1 MTLPVNVCFSRG
13 SQEPPCL
20 LKPYFIAW
28 SPSNWI
34 SLKEKTR
41 WPHERTVLG
50 LGRRVRAALKRN
62 YTREAPWIL
71 SLWNPIHSIACFW
84 QTESILRM
92 GQDLSKEPLP
102 AGLNH
107 TPKGKPEHFFHVRL
121 GRYDNWAWR
130 RRAWQDWD
138 MRRYFSKWQN
148 SSTGHWVLKLAK
160 ASCLIGKC
168 FSACLL
174 SIVFFL
180 FFLKYSS
187 TLGGQKIFFKTQ
199 RIDCHLG
206 VLLRGTDHL
215 C

>member
-1 MTLPVNVCFSRG
+1 MTCPVNVCFSRG

-28 SPSNWI
+28 SLSNWI

-50 LGRRVRAALKRN
+50 LGRRVRTALKRN
-62 YTREAPWIL
+62 YTHEAPEF
-71 SLWNPIHSIACFW
+71 SLCETP
-84 QTESILRM
+84 SILLLASGKLRASWEWVK
-92 GQDLSKEPLP
+92 DLSKESLP
-102 AGLNH
+102 VRLNNIS
-107 TPKGKPEHFFHVRL
+107 KGKLEHFFHVRL
-121 GRYDNWAWR
+121 GRYDNWVWR
-130 RRAWQDWD
+130 RWAWQEWD
-138 MRRYFSKWQN
+138 MRRCFSKWQN
-148 SSTGHWVLKLAK
+148 SSTGVLKLAK
-160 ASCLIGKC
+160 ASYSIGKC
-168 FSACLL
+168 FFSACLL
-174 SIVFFL
+174 SIIFFL

-206 VLLRGTDHL
+206 VLLRGTDQL